1 MPWARADVARVVQ
14 SRSHRQAKF
23 CRLLWRLVRWLSLS
37 FSLSHLWKHFFEVSL
52 LCEDQLFFAPWPMYC
67 SVLAFFF
74 TSSRLQVVSTS
85 FAPVVL
91 MVKGVKFLL
100 PTHHESQPLG

>member
-1 MPWARADVARVVQ
+1 LQAPVAVSSRAF
-14 SRSHRQAKF
+14 S
-23 CRLLWRLVRWLSLS
+23 LVRSITFTEGVL
-37 FSLSHLWKHFFEVSL
+37 HFFEVSL